1 MESLK
6 WHCVDRNEVHFQHFV
21 GGQLATHGSLRW
33 SSVRFDL
40 FRVDLSSGELFRSG
54 VRVPIQDQP
63 LQLLLLLL
71 EAEGRVVTREQL
83 RAALW
88 PQGTFVDFE
97 HAVNTA
103 VKKLRQALEDPAEHP
118 KFVETLPRIGYRF
131 ITTVEWV
138 SDVRD
143 NNPLP
148 RVVSIA
154 PPGPVTV
161 TQELPPGREVLSSD
175 KEQAATLLRDDAVAP
190 ETQGEPRI
198 RHRMLRYS
206 ILLAGILLLAG
217 VAFRTVTRTP
227 GAPRI
232 LRYTQLTNDGQ
243 QKGGVGALGTDGSRI
258 YFNETLIDQRPV
270 IVQVSVTGGDA
281 VPLVVPIK
289 QPRMLDLSRDGT
301 ELLIA
306 NDDGFESSS
315 LWLLPVVGAS
325 PRRIGTVPI
334 TDAKFA
340 ADGKSI
346 IYGSEHEVYSVGRD
360 GSSARKLLTADGIP
374 FGFQF
379 SPDART
385 FRFTEFDSRVD
396 SMSIMEA
403 SADGTGL
410 HQMFQACCG
419 RWTPDGRFF
428 IFQTRSDPAVLRIDL
443 WALPEEERFSWRKRE
458 GTPIQL
464 TAGPFSFM
472 SPLLSKDG
480 KQIFAIGES
489 DRAEVIRY
497 DSRSNQFVPYF
508 SGISAEGL
516 AFSRDGLWVAYTS
529 YPDGTLWRSKVDG
542 GERLQLTFP
551 PLRVLLPRW
560 SPDGKQIAFNARL
573 HDAPF
578 NIYVISSEGGH
589 AQRILPSEQTQED
602 ANWSPDGS
610 SLVFGS
616 DGDVRNKDP
625 IQTIDL
631 GSKRVSA
638 LPGSSGFFSPR
649 WSPDGRFIAAM
660 TKDSAFRLMLFDFSS
675 RRWTEVFGSQMGY
688 PSWSHDGKYIYFQ
701 NWHDPVKHIGERI
714 VRLRLSDRK
723 VENIVVVKDVGRLTT
738 GTNIDWLGL
747 APDDSPLFARDI
759 STSEIFALDVEWP

>member
-1 MESLK
+1 
-6 WHCVDRNEVHFQHFV
+6 
-21 GGQLATHGSLRW
+21 LATHGSLRW

-40 FRVDLSSGELFRSG
+40 FRIDLSSGELFRSG

-88 PQGTFVDFE
+88 PRDTFVDFE

-103 VKKLRQALEDPAEHP
+103 VRKLRQALEDSAEHP
-118 KFVETLPRIGYRF
+118 KFVQTLPRIGYRF

-138 SDVRD
+138 PGVNH

-148 RVVSIA
+148 RVVAMA

-161 TQELPPGREVLSSD
+161 TQKLPPRREALSGD
-175 KEQAATLLRDDAVAP
+175 KEQAATLLPHDAVAS
-190 ETQGEPRI
+190 ETGREPRI
-198 RHRMLRYS
+198 RRPVLRYS
-206 ILLAGILLLAG
+206 ILVACTVLLAG
-217 VAFRTVTRTP
+217 AAFKIVIR
-227 GAPRI
+227 APSVPRV
-232 LRYTQLTNDGQ
+232 LRFKQMTNDGQ
-243 QKGGVGALGTDGSRI
+243 EKGGPLATDGSRI
-258 YFNETLIDQRPV
+258 YFNELLTDQRRL
-270 IVQVSVTGGDA
+270 IVQVSVTGGEA
-281 VPLVVPIK
+281 VPLSVPLK
-289 QPRMLDLSRDGT
+289 QPRVLDLSREGT

-306 NDDGFESSS
+306 NDDGPESSS
-315 LWLLPVVGAS
+315 LWVQSVVGGS
-325 PRRIGTVPI
+325 PRRVGALSI
-334 TDAKFA
+334 TDAKYS

-346 IYGSEHEVYSVGRD
+346 VYGSGHDVYSMSRD
-360 GSSARKLLTADGIP
+360 GSSGRKLLTAGSVP
-374 FGFQF
+374 FGFRS
-379 SPDART
+379 SPDERV
-385 FRFTEFDSRVD
+385 FRFSQFDDRVD
-396 SMSIMEA
+396 SMAIMESA
-403 SADGTGL
+403 ADGTKL
-410 HQMFQACCG
+410 HRMRGGCCG
-419 RWTPDGRFF
+419 EWTSDGRFF

-443 WALPEEERFSWRKRE
+443 WALPEKGRFSWRKRE
-458 GTPIQL
+458 GKPIQL

-489 DRAEVIRY
+489 HRAEVIRY

-516 AFSRDGLWVAYTS
+516 AFSRDGQWVTYTS

-542 GERLQLTFP
+542 SERLQLTFS

-578 NIYVISSEGGH
+578 NIYLISSEGGQ
-589 AQRILPSEQTQED
+589 AQRILPSEQNQGD
-602 ANWSPDGS
+602 ANWSPDGN

-616 DGDVRNKDP
+616 DIRNKEP
-625 IQTIDL
+625 IQTINL

-638 LPGSSGFFSPR
+638 LPGSSGLFSPR

-660 TKDSAFRLMLFDFSS
+660 TKEHPFKLMLFDFSTQK
-675 RRWTEVFGSQMGY
+675 WAEAFGSEMSY

-701 NWHDPVKHIGERI
+701 HWHDPIRHIGERI

-723 VENIVVVKDVGRLTT
+723 AENIVDIKDVGRLTA
-738 GTNIDWLGL
+738 GTIVDWLGL

-759 STSEIFALDVEWP
+759 GTSEIFALDVEWP

>member
-1 MESLK
+1 MESWNGTVSK
-6 WHCVDRNEVHFQHFV
+6 EIEVHFQHCV
-21 GGQLATHGSLRW
+21 EGELATHGSLRW

-54 VRVPIQDQP
+54 VRVQIQDQP
-63 LQLLLLLL
+63 LRLLWLLL

-88 PQGTFVDFE
+88 PQDTFVDFE

-103 VKKLRQALEDPAEHP
+103 VKKLRQALEDSAEHP

-131 ITTVEWV
+131 MATLEWV
-138 SDVRD
+138 SDISD
-143 NNPLP
+143 KNPLP
-148 RVVSIA
+148 RVVAIA

-161 TQELPPGREVLSSD
+161 TQRLPPRREALSGD
-175 KEQAATLLRDDAVAP
+175 KGQAATLLSDDAVAP
-190 ETQGEPRI
+190 ETQRKPRI
-198 RHRMLRYS
+198 RRLVLRYS
-206 ILLAGILLLAG
+206 VLLAGILVLAG
-217 VAFRTVTRTP
+217 AAFKTVIRAP
-227 GAPRI
+227 SAPRV
-232 LRYTQLTNDGQ
+232 LRFTALTNDGQ
-243 QKGGVGALGTDGSRI
+243 RKGGALASDGSRI
-258 YFNETLIDQRPV
+258 YFNETLTDQRP
-270 IVQVSVTGGDA
+270 IIAQVSVTGGEA
-281 VPLVVPIK
+281 VPLSVPLK
-289 QPRMLDLSRDGT
+289 RPQVLDLSREGT

-306 NDDGFESSS
+306 NDDGFDSSS
-315 LWLLPVVGAS
+315 LWVQSVVGGS

-334 TDAKFA
+334 TDAKFG

-346 IYGSEHEVYSVGRD
+346 IYGSEHDVYSVSRD
-360 GSSARKLLTADGIP
+360 GSSARKILTADSVP
-374 FGFQF
+374 FAFRL
-379 SPDART
+379 SPDGRV
-385 FRFTEFDSRVD
+385 FRFTQFDYRVD
-396 SMSIMEA
+396 SMAIMEA
-403 SADGTGL
+403 AADGTRLRRMTGG
-410 HQMFQACCG
+410 CCG
-419 RWTPDGRFF
+419 DWTSDGRFF

-443 WALPEEERFSWRKRE
+443 WALPEEGRFSWRKRE

-516 AFSRDGLWVAYTS
+516 AFSRDGQWVAYTS

-589 AQRILPSEQTQED
+589 AQRILPSEQTQKD

-616 DGDVRNKDP
+616 DGDVRNKEP

-660 TKDSAFRLMLFDFSS
+660 TKDSAFKLMLFDFSS

-723 VENIVVVKDVGRLTT
+723 VENIVDVKDVGRLTT
-738 GTNIDWLGL
+738 GTNIDWFGL

>member
-1 MESLK
+1 M
-6 WHCVDRNEVHFQHFV
+6 
-21 GGQLATHGSLRW
+21 
-33 SSVRFDL
+33 
-40 FRVDLSSGELFRSG
+40 FRSG

-63 LQLLLLLL
+63 LQLLRLLL
-71 EAEGRVVTREQL
+71 EAEGRVVTREEL
-83 RAALW
+83 RVALW

-103 VKKLRQALEDPAEHP
+103 VKKLRQALEDSAEHP

-131 ITTVEWV
+131 IDTAEWA
-138 SDVRD
+138 SDLSD
-143 NNPLP
+143 TNPLP
-148 RVVSIA
+148 RVVAIS
-154 PPGPVTV
+154 PPRAVTV
-161 TQELPPGREVLSSD
+161 TQESAPGREALSD
-175 KEQAATLLRDDAVAP
+175 EQGATPLPEEPVAP
-190 ETQGEPRI
+190 EIRREPRV
-198 RHRMLRYS
+198 RPRMLRYS
-206 ILLAGILLLAG
+206 ILLAGLLLLAG
-217 VAFRTVTRTP
+217 VAYRAITRTP
-227 GAPRI
+227 AAPRV
-232 LRYTQLTNDGQ
+232 LRFTQLTNDGQ
-243 QKGGVGALGTDGSRI
+243 AKGGIGALATDGSRI
-258 YFNETLIDQRPV
+258 YFNETLTDQRAV
-270 IVQVSVTGGDA
+270 IVQVSVTGGEA
-281 VPLVVPIK
+281 VPLSVPLK
-289 QPRMLDLSRDGT
+289 QPRMLDLSKEGT

-315 LWLLPVVGAS
+315 LWVQSVVGGS

-340 ADGKSI
+340 ADEKSI
-346 IYGSEHEVYSVGRD
+346 IYGSEHEVYSVSRD
-360 GSSARKLLTADGIP
+360 GSSARKLLTADNIP

-379 SPDART
+379 SPDQRN
-385 FRFTEFDSRVD
+385 FRFTDFDYRVD

-410 HQMFQACCG
+410 HQLFQGCCG

-428 IFQTRSDPAVLRIDL
+428 IFQSRSDPALLRIDV
-443 WALPEEERFSWRKRE
+443 WAQPHDRHFSWPHRE
-458 GTPIQL
+458 SKPVQL

-497 DSRSNQFVPYF
+497 DSRSGQFVPYF

-516 AFSRDGLWVAYTS
+516 AFSKDGQWVTYTS

-542 GERLQLTFP
+542 SERLQLTFP

-560 SPDGKQIAFNARL
+560 SPDGKQIAFNARV
-573 HDAPF
+573 HDTPF
-578 NIYVISSEGGH
+578 NIYVISSDGGQ
-589 AQRILPSEQTQED
+589 AQRILPSEQTQVD
-602 ANWSPDGS
+602 ANWSLDGN

-616 DGDVRNKDP
+616 DADVKNKEP
-625 IQTIDL
+625 IQIVDIR
-631 GSKRVSA
+631 SKRVLA
-638 LPGSSGFFSPR
+638 LPGSSEFFSPR

-660 TKDSAFRLMLFDFSS
+660 TKDTAFKLMLFDFSTGK
-675 RRWTEVFGSQMGY
+675 WTEVFGSQMTY
-688 PSWSHDGKYIYFQ
+688 PSWSHDGKSIYFQ

-723 VENIVVVKDVGRLTT
+723 VENIVDVKNVGRPTT
-738 GTNIDWLGL
+738 GTIIDWSGL

>member
-1 MESLK
+1 MNP
-6 WHCVDRNEVHFQHFV
+6 RNGTFSKEIGVHFQHCV
-21 GGQLATHGSLRW
+21 EGELATHGSLRW

-63 LQLLLLLL
+63 LRLLRLLL

-83 RAALW
+83 RVALW
-88 PQGTFVDFE
+88 PQDTFVDFE

-103 VKKLRQALEDPAEHP
+103 VKKLRQALEDSAEHP
-118 KFVETLPRIGYRF
+118 KFVETLPKIGYRF
-131 ITTVEWV
+131 ITTPEWV
-138 SDVRD
+138 ADVSDK
-143 NNPLP
+143 NPLS
-148 RVVSIA
+148 RVVAIA

-161 TQELPPGREVLSSD
+161 TQKLPPRREALSGD
-175 KEQAATLLRDDAVAP
+175 KEQTATLLSDDAAAP
-190 ETQGEPRI
+190 ETQRKLRI
-198 RHRMLRYS
+198 RRLVLRYS
-206 ILLAGILLLAG
+206 TVLAGILLLAG
-217 VAFRTVTRTP
+217 VAFRAVIRTP
-227 GAPRI
+227 SAPRV
-232 LRYTQLTNDGQ
+232 LRFTRLTNDGQ
-243 QKGGVGALGTDGSRI
+243 EKGGIRALATDGSRI
-258 YFNETLIDQRPV
+258 YFNETLTDHRPI
-270 IVQVSVTGGDA
+270 IVQVSVTGGEA
-281 VPLVVPIK
+281 VPLPVPLK
-289 QPRMLDLSRDGT
+289 QPRVLDLSREGT

-315 LWLLPVVGAS
+315 LWVQSVVGGS
-325 PRRIGTVPI
+325 PRRIGTAPI

-346 IYGSEHEVYSVGRD
+346 IYGSEHEVYSVSRD
-360 GSSARKLLTADGIP
+360 GASARRLLKADGIP

-379 SPDART
+379 SPDGRT

-403 SADGTGL
+403 SAEGTGL
-410 HQMFQACCG
+410 HQMFQGCCG

-428 IFQTRSDPAVLRIDL
+428 IFQNRIDGRLDL
-443 WALPEEERFSWRKRE
+443 WALPEARRVPWRKRDDE
-458 GTPIQL
+458 PIQL
-464 TAGPFSFM
+464 TAGPLNFQNPS
-472 SPLLSKDG
+472 LSTDG
-480 KQIFAIGES
+480 KKIYAIGES

-497 DSRSNQFVPYF
+497 DSRTKQFAPYF

-516 AFSRDGLWVAYTS
+516 AFSRDGQWVTYTS

-542 GERLQLTFP
+542 SERLQLTFP

-573 HDAPF
+573 HDGPF
-578 NIYVISSEGGH
+578 NIYLISSEGGQ
-589 AQRILPSEQTQED
+589 AQRVLSSEQTQED
-602 ANWSPDGS
+602 AHWSPDGS

-616 DGDVRNKDP
+616 DGDVKNKEP
-625 IQTIDL
+625 IQIIDIA
-631 GSKRVSA
+631 SKRVSA
-638 LPGSSGFFSPR
+638 LPRSSGFFSPR
-649 WSPDGRFIAAM
+649 WSPDGRFIAAI
-660 TKDSAFRLMLFDFSS
+660 TKDTAFKLMLFDFSS

-701 NWHDPVKHIGERI
+701 SWHDPVKHTGERI
-714 VRLRLSDRK
+714 VKLRLSDRK
-723 VENIVVVKDVGRLTT
+723 TENIVDIKGVGRLTT
-738 GTNIDWLGL
+738 GTIVAWLGL

>member
-1 MESLK
+1 
-6 WHCVDRNEVHFQHFV
+6 
-21 GGQLATHGSLRW
+21 LATHGSFRR

-40 FRVDLSSGELFRSG
+40 FHVDLSSSELFRSG

-63 LQLLLLLL
+63 LQLLRLLL
-71 EAEGRVVTREQL
+71 EAEGRVVTREEL
-83 RAALW
+83 RVALW
-88 PQGTFVDFE
+88 PQNTFVDFE

-103 VKKLRQALEDPAEHP
+103 VKKLRQALEDSAEHP

-131 ITTVEWV
+131 ITKVEWV
-138 SDVRD
+138 SDVSD
-143 NNPLP
+143 KYPLP
-148 RVVSIA
+148 RVVAIA

-161 TQELPPGREVLSSD
+161 TQEPPPRREALSGDKDPATTRLP
-175 KEQAATLLRDDAVAP
+175 DDAVAP
-190 ETQGEPRI
+190 ESQREPR
-198 RHRMLRYS
+198 LRRVLGYS
-206 ILLAGILLLAG
+206 ILTVSIVLLAG
-217 VAFRTVTRTP
+217 VVFWAVTRTP
-227 GAPRI
+227 SAPRI

-243 QKGGVGALGTDGSRI
+243 QKGGVSALGTDGSRI

-281 VPLVVPIK
+281 VPLVVPLK

-306 NDDGFESSS
+306 NDDGLESSS
-315 LWLLPVVGAS
+315 LWVLPVVGAS

-346 IYGSEHEVYSVGRD
+346 IYGSEHDVYSVGRD
-360 GSSARKLLTADGIP
+360 GSSSRKLLKADGIP

-379 SPDART
+379 SPDGRT
-385 FRFTEFDSRVD
+385 LRFSAFDPRID
-396 SMSIMEA
+396 SMSVMEA

-419 RWTPDGRFF
+419 RWTPDGRYF
-428 IFQTRSDPAVLRIDL
+428 IFQNRIDGRLDL
-443 WALPEEERFSWRKRE
+443 WALPETRRFPWRKRDDK
-458 GTPIQL
+458 PIQL
-464 TAGPFSFM
+464 TAGPLNFQN
-472 SPLLSKDG
+472 PLLSTDG
-480 KQIFAIGES
+480 KKIFAIGES
-489 DRAEVIRY
+489 DRAELIRY
-497 DSRSNQFVPYF
+497 DLHSNHFVPYF

-516 AFSRDGLWVAYTS
+516 AFSRDGQWVTYTS
-529 YPDGTLWRSKVDG
+529 YPDGTLWRSKLDG
-542 GERLQLTFP
+542 SERLQLTFP

-573 HDAPF
+573 HDGPF
-578 NIYVISSEGGH
+578 NIYLISSEGGQ
-589 AQRILPSEQTQED
+589 AQRILPSEQTQQD
-602 ANWSPDGS
+602 ANWSPDGN

-616 DGDVRNKDP
+616 DGDVRNKEP
-625 IQTIDL
+625 IQAIDL
-631 GSKRVSA
+631 RSKRVSV

-660 TKDSAFRLMLFDFSS
+660 TKDTAFKLMLFDFSS
-675 RRWTEVFGSQMGY
+675 RKWTEVFGSQMAY

-701 NWHDPVKHIGERI
+701 SWHDPVKHSGERI
-714 VRLRLSDRK
+714 VKLGLRDRK
-723 VENIVVVKDVGRLTT
+723 AENIVDIKDVGRLTT
-738 GTNIDWLGL
+738 GTTVDWLGL